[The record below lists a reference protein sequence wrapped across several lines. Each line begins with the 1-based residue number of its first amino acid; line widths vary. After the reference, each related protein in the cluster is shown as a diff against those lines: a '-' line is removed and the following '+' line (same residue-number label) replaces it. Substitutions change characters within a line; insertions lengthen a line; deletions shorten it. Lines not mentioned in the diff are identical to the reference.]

1 MKINTKKLLMLPG
14 PTIVPQE
21 VLNAMALPVIGHRS
35 KEFSEIFEDTVEKLK
50 KVFKTKDDTFIITGS
65 GTSAMDMAISNIL
78 ERGDKVLNIIT
89 GNFGERFAKIVESY
103 GGVSVKY
110 EVEWGDLAEPEK
122 VREILEENED
132 IKAVTVVHNE
142 TSTGAKN
149 LIEEIGKVVKDFN
162 TLYIV
167 DTVSSL
173 GGDYVDVDK
182 FNIDICVTGSQKC
195 LAAPPGLAGIT
206 VSDKAWEVIEKTNSV
221 GFYLDLKAY
230 KKYYDEKK
238 QNPYTP
244 AVNLIYALNVALD
257 LILEEGIENRVK
269 RHERLAKAVQEG
281 VKAIGLELFAK
292 ERARSITVT
301 SIKYPE
307 GVDDKLR
314 VILNKKY
321 NVVVAGGQKHLA
333 GKIFRIGHMGVC
345 GEKEILAT
353 LSCLELA
360 LKDLNFKIEE
370 SGVERAIEVLKL

>member
-1 MKINTKKLLMLPG
+1 MLPG

-314 VILNKKY
+314 EILNKKY